1 MSFEYPSHRTGTAQ
15 DLMRVVTLS
24 AEKELARTGRR
35 MPVKGAAA
43 RSLLEPVARLAGV
56 AASAI
61 MEVLPAD
68 WSVAFHDR
76 LFAGL
81 SAPHRYPFNPEA
93 PELRAA
99 RDLAAAAERRAGRAP
114 ALLALISHPPVDGEL
129 AHLNF
134 ALVGRATV
142 ALRAV
147 RGRPCRPRLVTATDP
162 FALDAISILSEG
174 LYAGFMG
181 TFHVGIDRL
190 SLGTGFIGPTL
201 TPWSS
206 WTEMPRRLFRLLRR
220 GGEAGLVLSGGVPQT
235 GRVLYGARE
244 WAAEIWARSPLRG
257 RSAEAARA
265 LRAAPEFSRF
275 ESAAG
280 LPRPPG
286 ARRLVEMW
294 LMCAAAGLV
303 PEQDAVAAGRAALAA
318 LAVPETEHPALL
330 AELAADMARET
341 PRRRRLFRLLAG
353 RVARRRPLVLVPI
366 MHGVAPPSVTVGE
379 AWSWEYVAD
388 GRLLARR
395 AGAPDDARETA
406 PDAFAVR
413 FVEENFR

>member
-1 MSFEYPSHRTGTAQ
+1 
-15 DLMRVVTLS
+15 MRVVTLS
-24 AEKELARTGRR
+24 AEKALARSGRR
-35 MPVKGAAA
+35 LPVKSGAA
-43 RSLLEPVARLAGV
+43 RLLLEPAARLLGV
-56 AASAI
+56 AASGVL
-61 MEVLPAD
+61 ELLPAD

-76 LFAGL
+76 LFSGL
-81 SAPHRYPFNPEA
+81 SAPQHYPFDADA
-93 PELRAA
+93 PVIRAA
-99 RDLAAAAERRAGRAP
+99 RELADAAERRTGRAP

-134 ALVGRATV
+134 SLVGRAML

-190 SLGTGFIGPTL
+190 SLGTGFLGPAL

-206 WTEMPRRLFRLLRR
+206 WTEMPRRLFRLLRE
-220 GGEAGLVLSGGVPQT
+220 GGEAGLVLSGGVPET

-244 WAAEIWARSPLRG
+244 WASAVWARSPLRDRPG
-257 RSAEAARA
+257 EAARA
-265 LRAAPEFSRF
+265 LRAAPKFSRF
-275 ESAAG
+275 ESASG

-318 LAVPETEHPALL
+318 LAVPETERVALL
-330 AELAADMARET
+330 AELSADMARET

-366 MHGVAPPSVTVGE
+366 AHSVAPPGVAVGE
-379 AWSWEYVAD
+379 AWSWEYDANR
-388 GRLLARR
+388 RLLARR
-395 AGAPDDARETA
+395 AGAPDDARETT